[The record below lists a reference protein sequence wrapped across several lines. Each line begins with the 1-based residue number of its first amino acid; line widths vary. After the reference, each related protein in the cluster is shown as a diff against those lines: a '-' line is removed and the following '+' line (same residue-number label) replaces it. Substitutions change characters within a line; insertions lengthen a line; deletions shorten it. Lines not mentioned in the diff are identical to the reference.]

1 MGNFDDHPPRHA
13 SVGDLTHPDRL
24 NIYRQGGKSSFL
36 DYFFGSRRVYF
47 TCEELRVLIL
57 HGESPVICNGSRMSR
72 SAYKKALEQQERAR
86 IWLEEEKQTQNQ
98 QSSEE
103 VME

>member
-1 MGNFDDHPPRHA
+1 MGNFDDHPPRHT
-13 SVGDLTHPDRL
+13 SVGDFNNPDRL
-24 NIYRQGGKSSFL
+24 NIYKQGGKSSFL

-57 HGESPVICNGSRMSR
+57 HGESPVICLGNRLSRK
-72 SAYKKALEQQERAR
+72 AYKKALEQQEKAR
-86 IWLEEEKQTQNQ
+86 IWLEEEKQAKEQ
-98 QSSEE
+98 QTSED

>member
-1 MGNFDDHPPRHA
+1 MGNFDNHPPRHA
-13 SVGDLTHPDRL
+13 SVGDLNNPDRL
-24 NIYRQGGKSSFL
+24 NVYKQGGKSGFL
-36 DYFFGSRRVYF
+36 DYFFGSRRVYL

-72 SAYKKALEQQERAR
+72 KAYKKALEQQEKAR
-86 IWLEEEKQTQNQ
+86 IWLEEEKQAKTQNL
-98 QSSEE
+98 EDE